1 MIIRYINT
9 KYDIISA
16 KENQATPEAA
26 FGFQALLTS
35 KQTAKQTGSTEGASL
50 RVYNQAEENQATPE
64 AAFGFE
70 GEQ

>member
-26 FGFQALLTS
+26 FGFQALINE
-35 KQTAKQTGSTEGASL
+35 QTVCEADKEHRRSEFASVEAEQKKTRGGGRGSWFSSA
-50 RVYNQAEENQATPE
+50 
-64 AAFGFE
+64 
-70 GEQ
+70 

>member
-26 FGFQALLTS
+26 FGFQALINE
-35 KQTAKQTGSTEGASL
+35 QTVCEADKERRRSEFAS
-50 RVYNQAEENQATPE
+50 VEAEQKSPSDAGGGIWFSS
-64 AAFGFE
+64 A
-70 GEQ
+70 